1 MSPPIDT
8 QYYWQTGPASSF
20 EWFTNKIC
28 SFTDLFNHFKDNM
41 LAANGGADKNECVGF
56 VSPTYLLIVSNTQE
70 FTLLMMRNVIKLWN
84 SIERIAG
91 ETGVWD
97 TLILS
102 VILQESSGNCRVVV
116 CFSLWHAILIR
127 LTRF

>member
-1 MSPPIDT
+1 
-8 QYYWQTGPASSF
+8 
-20 EWFTNKIC
+20 
-28 SFTDLFNHFKDNM
+28 M

-56 VSPTYLLIVSNTQE
+56 
-70 FTLLMMRNVIKLWN
+70 LWN

>member
-1 MSPPIDT
+1 
-8 QYYWQTGPASSF
+8 
-20 EWFTNKIC
+20 
-28 SFTDLFNHFKDNM
+28 M
-41 LAANGGADKNECVGF
+41 LAANGGADKNECVSF

-116 CFSLWHAILIR
+116 CFSRWHAVLIR
-127 LTRF
+127 LTSLLDDL